1 MGDDPPHYYYDS
13 HTYTDY
19 YFYLNQSGKKGVNEN
34 TYHAH
39 KIGSNYTYTVTH
51 IDWKPGMKDA
61 PIPLWV
67 WIIPLTALIAI
78 SVPVLYFVHARRV
91 KEMNEWKET
100 GDLLIDRE
108 E

>member
-1 MGDDPPHYYYDS
+1 
-13 HTYTDY
+13 
-19 YFYLNQSGKKGVNEN
+19 
-34 TYHAH
+34 
-39 KIGSNYTYTVTH
+39 
-51 IDWKPGMKDA
+51 MKDA